1 MIMITTVVQFAPT
14 AHWTSLGGVLMARR
28 APKTSLQDRLA
39 IQART
44 AAGESAPQIAQAL
57 GWSVATVRKWRRI
70 ARRGG
75 SLSPRIGRAPTGPLS
90 TYPPALVA
98 MLRQLRQD
106 HPGWGPATLLL
117 ELRRD
122 AYWQT
127 QPLPSRSQIAAWL
140 KAAGLTRRYQN
151 QRPLPQPPTD
161 APTRPHEAWQLD
173 AQGAV
178 TVGGVGTVSVIHI
191 VDVVSRLKVESTPD
205 VGHTQPATEMYQAA
219 LRRAFT
225 TTGLPEQLTLDHG
238 SAFVDNTTP
247 SPFPTLLHVWL
258 IALGILVRFTRKRR
272 PTDHAIVER
281 THQTIT
287 RQALEG
293 QTYRDADHLTAGLD
307 ARRAVLNQELPMQV
321 LGGRA
326 PLQAYPHAAHS
337 GRAYR
342 PEWEAAL
349 LDVERVVRY
358 LGQGQWFRQ
367 ANCHGEVFL
376 GQQRYNVGKRWAK
389 HEIAIRFDGSTR
401 EFVMEPAGSSEVLRR
416 PIKGLTV
423 EALMGTPAQPTLPA
437 AQLVL
442 PFQPEE
448 WGVQLAA

>member
-1 MIMITTVVQFAPT
+1 
-14 AHWTSLGGVLMARR
+14 MARR

-57 GWSVATVRKWRRI
+57 GWSVETVRKWRRI

-75 SLSPRIGRAPTGPLS
+75 SLSPRIGRAPSGPLS
-90 TYPPALVA
+90 TFPPALVA
-98 MLRQLRQD
+98 MLRQLRHD
-106 HPGWGPATLLL
+106 HPGWGPTTLLL

-127 QPLPSRSQIAAWL
+127 QPLPSRSQLAAWL
-140 KAAGLTRRYQN
+140 KAARLTRRYQK
-151 QRPLPQPPTD
+151 QRPLPQPPSD
-161 APTRPHEAWQLD
+161 APTRPHQEWQLD
-173 AQGAV
+173 AQGAI
-178 TVGGVGTVSVIHI
+178 TVGGVGTVSVINI

-205 VGHTQPATEMYQAA
+205 VGHVQPATEMYQAT

-238 SAFVDNTTP
+238 SAFIDNTTP
-247 SPFPTLLHVWL
+247 SPFPTPLHLWL
-258 IALGILVRFTRKRR
+258 IALGIMVRFTRKRR
-272 PTDHAIVER
+272 PTDHAIIER
-281 THQTIT
+281 THQTIA

-307 ARRAVLNQELPMQV
+307 ARRAVLNQELPMEV

-326 PLQAYPHAAHS
+326 PLQAYPYAGHS
-337 GRAYR
+337 GRAYHPQR
-342 PEWEAAL
+342 EAAL

-358 LGQGQWFRQ
+358 LGHGQWFRQ

-423 EALMGTPAQPTLPA
+423 AALMGAQGQPTLPA
-437 AQLVL
+437 GHVQLVL
-442 PFQPEE
+442 PFPAEE
-448 WGVQLAA
+448 RDTPLAA